1 MSISPRFFRHICSV
15 CEVRFLKHFI
25 KYLILLIVGG
35 AAYYGIEVLARGF
48 SHWTMFLV
56 GGICFILIGIINEVT
71 PKMPLIQQMLLSAAI
86 ITAVE
91 FISGCVL
98 NLWLGLDI
106 WDYSENF
113 GNILGQICP
122 KHTIYWF
129 LLSSVGIVVD
139 DYIRYFLFGEAKP
152 KYTIL

>member
-1 MSISPRFFRHICSV
+1 MKY
-15 CEVRFLKHFI
+15 LI

-35 AAYYGIEVLARGF
+35 VAYYCIELLARGF

-129 LLSSVGIVVD
+129 LLSSVGIIVD
-139 DYIRYFLFGEAKP
+139 DYIRYFLFGEEKP
-152 KYTIL
+152 KYSIF

>member
-1 MSISPRFFRHICSV
+1 M
-15 CEVRFLKHFI
+15 KHFI
-25 KYLILLIVGG
+25 KYLILLVIGG
-35 AAYYGIEVLARGF
+35 TAYYGIEVLARGF

-71 PKMPLIQQMLLSAAI
+71 PKMSLIQQMLLSAAI

-106 WDYSENF
+106 WDYSENL

-139 DYIRYFLFGEAKP
+139 DYIRYFLFGEEKP
-152 KYTIL
+152 KYTII

>member
-1 MSISPRFFRHICSV
+1 MKYV
-15 CEVRFLKHFI
+15 I
-25 KYLILLIVGG
+25 KYIILLLIGG
-35 AAYYGIEVLARGF
+35 MAYYCIELLARGF

-56 GGICFILIGIINEVT
+56 GGICFILIGIINEIT
-71 PKMPLIQQMLLSAAI
+71 PKIPLIQQMLLSAVI

-91 FISGCVL
+91 FVSGCIL
-98 NLWLGLDI
+98 NLRLGLNI

-122 KHTIYWF
+122 RHTIYWF

-139 DYIRYFLFGEAKP
+139 DYIRYFLFGEEKP
-152 KYTIL
+152 KYTII